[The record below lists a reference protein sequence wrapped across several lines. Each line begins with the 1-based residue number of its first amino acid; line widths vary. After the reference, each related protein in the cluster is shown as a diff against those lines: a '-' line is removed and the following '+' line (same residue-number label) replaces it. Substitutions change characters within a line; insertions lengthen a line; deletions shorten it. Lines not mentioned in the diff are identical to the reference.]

1 MSGFNPEGKH
11 LGIDILL
18 LKPSIKKSI
27 HIAGEFDLDA
37 FYEKDSKIIVIKLND
52 KYKPENLR
60 EFFKCVFN

>member
-18 LKPSIKKSI
+18 LKPSVKNCL

-37 FYEKDSKIIVIKLND
+37 FYEQDSKIIVIKLND